1 MTQSLP
7 ETATQAEFARL
18 VNRKPGYISQLKTAG
33 VLVMTGDGRRVRV
46 RESLDALEANR
57 NPSFDGVAARHEAE
71 RRAKAAADQPLPVP
85 GGEGEG
91 DGGEEEDGGL
101 TLTQANRLL
110 KIASARE
117 KQIDVELAEM
127 KLKRERGDLLHAAD
141 VRAACAAAATEA
153 RHGFERMVE
162 ALAPR
167 LAATSDEH
175 RIRELLHDDIAH
187 TLEAFARA
195 LSSAGGSPA

>member
-46 RESLDALEANR
+46 RESLAALEANR

-71 RRAKAAADQPLPVP
+71 RRAKAAAAAQPAPPV
-85 GGEGEG
+85 EE
-91 DGGEEEDGGL
+91 DEEDGGL
-101 TLTQANRLL
+101 SVTEANRLL

-127 KLKRERGDLLHAAD
+127 KLKRERGELLHAAD

-175 RIRELLHDDIAH
+175 RIRELLHDDISH

-195 LSSAGGSPA
+195 LTAAGGSPE

>member
-1 MTQSLP
+1 MTQSMP

-46 RESLDALEANR
+46 RESLAAIEANR

-71 RRAKAAADQPLPVP
+71 RRAKAAAAAQPAPPV
-85 GGEGEG
+85 EE
-91 DGGEEEDGGL
+91 DEEDGGL
-101 TLTQANRLL
+101 SVTEANRLL

-127 KLKRERGDLLHAAD
+127 KLKRERGELLHAAD

-175 RIRELLHDDIAH
+175 RIRELLHDDISH

-195 LSSAGGSPA
+195 LTAAGGSPE

>member
-7 ETATQAEFARL
+7 ETATQAEFAQL
-18 VNRKPGYISQLKTAG
+18 VNRKPGYISQLKTTG
-33 VLVMTGDGRRVRV
+33 VLVMTSDGRRVRV
-46 RESLDALEANR
+46 RESLDAIEANR

-71 RRAKAAADQPLPVP
+71 RRAKAAAAAQPAPPV
-85 GGEGEG
+85 EE
-91 DGGEEEDGGL
+91 DEEDGGL
-101 TLTQANRLL
+101 SVTEANRLL

-127 KLKRERGDLLHAAD
+127 KLKRERGELLHAAD

-175 RIRELLHDDIAH
+175 RIRELLHDDISH

-195 LSSAGGSPA
+195 LTAAGGSPE

>member
-46 RESLDALEANR
+46 RESLAALEANR

-71 RRAKAAADQPLPVP
+71 RRAKAAAAAQPAPPVP
-85 GGEGEG
+85 VEE
-91 DGGEEEDGGL
+91 DEEDGGL
-101 TLTQANRLL
+101 SVTEANRLL

-195 LSSAGGSPA
+195 LTAAGGSPE

>member
-71 RRAKAAADQPLPVP
+71 RRAKAAAAAQPAPPVP
-85 GGEGEG
+85 VEE
-91 DGGEEEDGGL
+91 DEEDGGL
-101 TLTQANRLL
+101 SVTEANRLL

-127 KLKRERGDLLHAAD
+127 KLRRERGDLLHAAD

-187 TLEAFARA
+187 TLDAFARA

>member
-1 MTQSLP
+1 MTQSMP

-46 RESLDALEANR
+46 RESLAAIEANR

-71 RRAKAAADQPLPVP
+71 RRAKAAAAAQPAPPV
-85 GGEGEG
+85 EE
-91 DGGEEEDGGL
+91 DEEDGGL
-101 TLTQANRLL
+101 SVTEANRLL

-117 KQIDVELAEM
+117 KQIEVELAEM
-127 KLKRERGDLLHAAD
+127 KLKRERGELLHAAD

-175 RIRELLHDDIAH
+175 RIRELLHDDISH

-195 LSSAGGSPA
+195 LTAAGGSPE

>member
-7 ETATQAEFARL
+7 ETATQAEFARM
-18 VNRKPGYISQLKTAG
+18 VNRKPGYISQLKTSG
-33 VLVMTGDGRRVRV
+33 VLITTADGRRVRV
-46 RESLDALEANR
+46 RESIEAMEANR

-71 RRAKAAADQPLPVP
+71 RRAKAAAAAQPAPP
-85 GGEGEG
+85 PDEDDEG
-91 DGGEEEDGGL
+91 EEDGGL
-101 TLTQANRLL
+101 SVTEANRLL

-117 KQIDVELAEM
+117 KQIDVALAEM
-127 KLKRERGDLLHAAD
+127 KLKRERGELLHAAD

-175 RIRELLHDDIAH
+175 RIRELLHDDISH

-195 LSSAGGSPA
+195 LTAAGGSPA

>member
-46 RESLDALEANR
+46 RESLAALEANR

-71 RRAKAAADQPLPVP
+71 RRAKAAAAAQPAPPVP
-85 GGEGEG
+85 VEE
-91 DGGEEEDGGL
+91 DEEDGGL
-101 TLTQANRLL
+101 SVTEANRLL

-127 KLKRERGDLLHAAD
+127 KLRRERGDLLHAAD

-187 TLEAFARA
+187 TLDAFARA

>member
-33 VLVMTGDGRRVRV
+33 VLMMTGDGRRVRV
-46 RESLDALEANR
+46 RESLTALEANR

-71 RRAKAAADQPLPVP
+71 RRAKAAAAAQPAPPV
-85 GGEGEG
+85 EE
-91 DGGEEEDGGL
+91 DEEDGGL
-101 TLTQANRLL
+101 SVTEANRLL

-127 KLKRERGDLLHAAD
+127 KLKRERGELLHAAD

-175 RIRELLHDDIAH
+175 RIRELLHDDISH

-195 LSSAGGSPA
+195 LTAAGGSPE

>member
-46 RESLDALEANR
+46 RESLAALEANR

-71 RRAKAAADQPLPVP
+71 RRAKAAAAAQPAPPV
-85 GGEGEG
+85 EE
-91 DGGEEEDGGL
+91 DEEDGGL
-101 TLTQANRLL
+101 SVTEANRLL

-127 KLKRERGDLLHAAD
+127 KLKRERGELLHAAD

-175 RIRELLHDDIAH
+175 RIRELLQDDISH

-195 LSSAGGSPA
+195 LTAAGGSPE